1 MGIKPCF
8 ESLTQDRLVTRPK
21 AMRAVDP
28 TYPFYTIAL
37 SLSSVLLLLVLVS
50 SFIRQNS
57 NLGVAF
63 LCFWLFFGCIFGA
76 VDTVAWSDNFDAKL
90 YVWCDIGI
98 SSPVYVIG

>member
-1 MGIKPCF
+1 M
-8 ESLTQDRLVTRPK
+8 V
-21 AMRAVDP
+21 AADP
-28 TYPFYTIAL
+28 TYPLFPIACVL
-37 SLSSVLLLLVLVS
+37 SVAMLLLVLMTGFV
-50 SFIRQNS
+50 RQS
-57 NLGVAF
+57 WNLGVAF